1 MNWRL
6 LQILEVRKEK
16 GHHYIAMGNC
26 GQARPNR
33 TTTQVMPVL
42 PIGKRAPT
50 FRAFAVIKLCLFQLQ
65 RQKFSELSSI
75 FNCHKHF
82 TSFRGFGQPKKNG
95 KVANA
100 AFSNGFQ
107 GIFKATDGTQKDFR
121 NTFKSFL
128 RYFFHPSFFLLAHPP
143 GRIYNTAYEELAA
156 KRKTLA

>member
-82 TSFRGFGQPKKNG
+82 TSFRGFGQPKKTA
-95 KVANA
+95 KSPMLL
-100 AFSNGFQ
+100 FLTGFR
-107 GIFKATDGTQKDFR
+107 G
-121 NTFKSFL
+121 FL
-128 RYFFHPSFFLLAHPP
+128 KQLMVH
-143 GRIYNTAYEELAA
+143 
-156 KRKTLA
+156 KKTLEILSKVF